1 MMNQQQMVQD
11 NLVVSMEYTLS
22 VDGEIVASADSNDP
36 IQFIQGMGNIIPGLE
51 REINGMTIGESKNIT
66 LTPED
71 GYGEY
76 DDEAFA
82 EVPRDEIPDNV
93 PLEIGTALEM
103 EDEEGNYLEAVIDE
117 IADDYVVLDFNHPLA
132 GQELHFA
139 IKVIAL
145 RDATEEELEHQHVHF
160 EGHEH

>member
-93 PLEIGTALEM
+93 PLEIGTAIEM

>member
-1 MMNQQQMVQD
+1 
-11 NLVVSMEYTLS
+11 
-22 VDGEIVASADSNDP
+22 
-36 IQFIQGMGNIIPGLE
+36 
-51 REINGMTIGESKNIT
+51 MTIGESKNIT

-93 PLEIGTALEM
+93 PLEIGTAIEM

>member
-1 MMNQQQMVQD
+1 MNQQKLIQD
-11 NLVVSMEYTLS
+11 NLVVSLEYTLS

-51 REINGMTIGESKNIT
+51 RELNGMTIGESKTIT
-66 LTPED
+66 LAPED

-82 EVPRDEIPDNV
+82 EVPRDEIPDTV
-93 PLEIGTALEM
+93 PLEIGTAIEM
-103 EDEEGNYLEAVIDE
+103 EDEDGNYLEALIDE

-145 RDATEEELEHQHVHF
+145 RGATEEELEHQHVHF
-160 EGHEH
+160 DNHEH

>member
-1 MMNQQQMVQD
+1 MNQQKRVQD

-22 VDGEIVASADSNDP
+22 VDGEIIASADSNDP

-51 REINGMTIGESKNIT
+51 RELNGMTIGESKDIT
-66 LTPED
+66 LAPED

-82 EVPRDEIPDNV
+82 EVPRDEIPDTIS
-93 PLEIGTALEM
+93 LEIGTAIEM

-145 RDATEEELEHQHVHF
+145 REATEEELEHQHVHF
-160 EGHEH
+160 DDHQH

>member
-1 MMNQQQMVQD
+1 MNQQQMVQD

-93 PLEIGTALEM
+93 PLEIGTAIEM